1 MQIAKRVNTFDDWMD
16 YLKEWQK
23 DIGISIPEAENF
35 LLTPIYDDKTPN
47 EVEIGD
53 FKGQHKWER
62 VSQIPTQNMRDA
74 LLQLVFVQGDTEFAS
89 TEQQR
94 RLLNNV
100 PHDYDRYAAVRIM
113 LEEIRHGL
121 QMCHILVEH
130 FGSSGKL
137 EAKKLLERRASEAFP
152 ETKNPRLLGAFNEA
166 VDNWLDFYTYTCFVD
181 RDGKYQL
188 GMLKPCGF
196 SPLARSA
203 GPMLREEAFHL
214 GSGNDGLT
222 RILRAG
228 RVPTPVIQRFF
239 NKWISVALDLF
250 GKDESSTAE
259 WAFVWGF
266 KARFDEDQQ
275 RKAGNADPDRKEL
288 NHHNRMLY
296 YNEVADVVSRLNS
309 FIKEG
314 QPKLTMP
321 DIKFHRGIGRYANQ
335 PYSVTGELLSEEAY
349 KQHLTQVLPT
359 AQDYATLAGIFK
371 DPSWIEDKPL
381 PKDLWGYQENVRKA
395 TVGK

>member
-359 AQDYATLAGIFK
+359 AQDYATLADIFK

>member
-16 YLKEWQK
+16 YLKDWQK

-359 AQDYATLAGIFK
+359 AQDYATLADIFK

>member
-1 MQIAKRVNTFDDWMD
+1 MQIAKRINTFDDWMD

-23 DIGISIPEAENF
+23 DIGVSIPEAENF
-35 LLTPIYDDKTPN
+35 LLTPIYDEKTPN

-74 LLQLVFVQGDTEFAS
+74 LLQLIFVQGDTEFAS

-152 ETKNPRLLGAFNEA
+152 DTKNPRLLGAFNEA

-196 SPLARSA
+196 APLARSA

-228 RVPTPVIQRFF
+228 RIPTPVIQRFF

-321 DIKFHRGIGRYANQ
+321 DIRFHRGIGRYANQ

-359 AQDYATLAGIFK
+359 AQDYAMLAEIFK
-371 DPSWIEDKPL
+371 DPTWIEDKPL

-395 TVGK
+395 TTGR

>member
-16 YLKEWQK
+16 YLKDWQK

-228 RVPTPVIQRFF
+228 RVPTPVVQRFF

-359 AQDYATLAGIFK
+359 AQDYATLADIFK